1 MTTGKKKIDF
11 ESAMGEEDFGLI
23 IGPNG
28 ELKGLFVPENDQV
41 QQGFVPETILTILED
56 VYGMDLGDEA
66 TIH

>member
-1 MTTGKKKIDF
+1 MKKKIDF
-11 ESAMGEEDFGLI
+11 ESAMTDEDFGLV

-28 ELKGLFVPENDQV
+28 ELKGLFVPENDHAKH
-41 QQGFVPETILTILED
+41 GFVPETILAILED

>member
-11 ESAMGEEDFGLI
+11 ESAMGKEDFGLI

-28 ELKGLFVPENDQV
+28 EPKGLFVPENDQV